1 MYIVLCAGD
10 GKQKKPNSYSYV
22 RFELHIIQY
31 YNVRKKRQ
39 KKKNRC
45 PPLLFDRVAG
55 GVLRRTTPRRTVLSY
70 ARRATVIVFPP
81 DLSGGNRII
90 HQAAASYT
98 SSAGGWYWRTVTMD
112 YYTRRVGRVDFTRI
126 SRGDK
131 NRDIVYQWR
140 SERLVFQSK
149 LFRRNTRI
157 TTLVVTSEAYTC
169 VTITWYSLTGS
180 KAVFWN

>member
-1 MYIVLCAGD
+1 MRGGRETKKNQIYIHTYDSSCTLYNIIMS
-10 GKQKKPNSYSYV
+10 GKKD
-22 RFELHIIQY
+22 
-31 YNVRKKRQ
+31 
-39 KKKNRC
+39 KKKKTGV

-55 GVLRRTTPRRTVLSY
+55 GVLRRTTPRRTVLSC

-112 YYTRRVGRVDFTRI
+112 YYTRRVDFTRI